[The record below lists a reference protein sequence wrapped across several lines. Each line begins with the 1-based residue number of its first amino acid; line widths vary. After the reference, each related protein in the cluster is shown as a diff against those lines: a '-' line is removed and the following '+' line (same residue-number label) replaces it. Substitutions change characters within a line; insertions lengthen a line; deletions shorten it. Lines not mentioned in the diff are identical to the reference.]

1 MQAYLAEGLSAAEAA
16 AAALDGG
23 PGTQPREAAW
33 PAAGSEPF
41 AELRRALEA
50 FDEPAA
56 QAELDQLIAEL
67 SLPAV
72 LREVILPY
80 LADLGQRW
88 QRGTAGIAAEHFAS
102 NLIRDRLAG
111 LARGWG
117 RGHGPQAL
125 LPCPPGELHDIPLMI
140 FGIALN
146 RNGWRIGYPGP
157 GTPVGELARTAATS
171 HADLVVL
178 AATVPQ
184 TPRTAATRPHLT
196 GPACPARP
204 RRSQRHTRAR
214 PRGGSPADGGRP
226 GNRSRAD
233 QMAAVKSLT
242 RVHQDGRDTGQP
254 GPSNLHRRR
263 LRGRR
268 CPEAHQ
274 RLLHDRRVAA
284 CEVLAEPFG
293 GPARQHHQTL
303 AVISHAASFGT
314 WHSLCA
320 EHGLSDRE
328 AVEAMTG
335 MILAITA
342 SPRHG
347 SPTRHAA
354 HRSHR

>member
-23 PGTQPREAAW
+23 P
-33 PAAGSEPF
+33 
-41 AELRRALEA
+41 
-50 FDEPAA
+50 
-56 QAELDQLIAEL
+56 DQ
-67 SLPAV
+67 V
-72 LREVILPY
+72 
-80 LADLGQRW
+80 
-88 QRGTAGIAAEHFAS
+88 
-102 NLIRDRLAG
+102 
-111 LARGWG
+111 
-117 RGHGPQAL
+117 
-125 LPCPPGELHDIPLMI
+125 
-140 FGIALN
+140 
-146 RNGWRIGYPGP
+146 
-157 GTPVGELARTAATS
+157 
-171 HADLVVL
+171 
-178 AATVPQ
+178 
-184 TPRTAATRPHLT
+184 
-196 GPACPARP
+196 
-204 RRSQRHTRAR
+204 
-214 PRGGSPADGGRP
+214 
-226 GNRSRAD
+226 
-233 QMAAVKSLT
+233 AAVKSLT
-242 RVHQDGRDTGQP
+242 RVHQDRRDTGQP

-303 AVISHAASFGT
+303 AVIGHAASFGT

-342 SPRHG
+342 SPRPG